1 MRFVGG
7 FVAGLALLAV
17 PVGAEVDIQYKE
29 GRVDVRA
36 TAAPLAEVLDRL
48 ARTTGMKIVQQGV
61 TPTMLLSLSLQ
72 GRTPAEAVFGV
83 LEGLGLNYAFV
94 LDASGNRIETL
105 VLAGSAGSRARDRRY
120 VAGAAARA
128 QPTLCAAPV
137 EPAARGG
144 ARPKRR
150 CGRGGSWRGTAPG
163 RRRGRAGPGQGG
175 RASRRPAAAC
185 SRHPPSR
192 FFQARPSRRAR
203 PSSPRS
209 RSRSRRPSRQPQA
222 KPTPQPPDR

>member
-1 MRFVGG
+1 M
-7 FVAGLALLAV
+7 
-17 PVGAEVDIQYKE
+17 
-29 GRVDVRA
+29 DVRA

-105 VLAGSAGSRARDRRY
+105 VLAGSVGQPPRDRRY

-144 ARPKRR
+144 ARPERRVRPKRILER
-150 CGRGGSWRGTAPG
+150 NRPRTATRPSRPRA
-163 RRRGRAGPGQGG
+163 RRPCL
-175 RASRRPAAAC
+175 RRPAAAC

-192 FFQARPSRRAR
+192 SFRARPSRRER

-209 RSRSRRPSRQPQA
+209 SRSRRLQPQPA
-222 KPTPQPPDR
+222 KPSPPPQPPDRVGRVRSPQPSAGSRPRWPRSVRSRRSMRG